1 MQRLLATIDTHPRSK
16 AGMVIS
22 TGEIKHIED
31 ERDRGRTCQD
41 THDTGRN
48 GLPTHA
54 GATQAQRYRPPV
66 TSPPPPPR
74 HTHSPEVGGEEEAK
88 PKAAWIGAPQSLVR
102 DTTPLSERTEQ
113 EPRNARG
120 RKRAFHPPSRVGLQR
135 SCRRGM
141 REEEGLALGWRAHN
155 AIVSANKTHPHAYT
169 RAGHTIS
176 RAREG
181 EEATLSTRLGDGDS
195 TQSQKKSKQALS
207 FSVVWT
213 PGRPMEYRHENS
225 SKEPRGIDMT
235 THTHYLL
242 IYIYTHPRV
251 WGFLQKDRHTHV
263 YR

>member
-1 MQRLLATIDTHPRSK
+1 MSRHSREGTACLHTQGLRRH
-16 AGMVIS
+16 
-22 TGEIKHIED
+22 
-31 ERDRGRTCQD
+31 
-41 THDTGRN
+41 N
-48 GLPTHA
+48 GTA
-54 GATQAQRYRPPV
+54 PPV
-66 TSPPPPPR
+66 TSPPPPPPPR
-74 HTHSPEVGGEEEAK
+74 HTHTVQRGGGGEEEAK

-141 REEEGLALGWRAHN
+141 REEEGPALGWRAHN

-195 TQSQKKSKQALS
+195 TQSQKKKQASAVFWRRLDS
-207 FSVVWT
+207 WT
-213 PGRPMEYRHENS
+213 TNGIDRELYRHENS

-251 WGFLQKDRHTHV
+251 SFKKTDIHTCTAEALANEECGV
-263 YR
+263 SERGVWR